1 MNRFVYYYY
10 KHWNKGDVCFISDIA
25 LCHIIKAERVYSP
38 LEVFPECGA
47 ASPWNHFTACISC
60 MLPHSSQGR
69 NKPHIRILHI
79 LSSFLL
85 NATLNRYFYCI
96 SYWERE
102 REIAC
107 IVTTSCYI
115 NLPLLVQ
122 TLKNPDGMT
131 KLSISFDITVVN
143 YWDIFSRFI
152 SKTMR

>member
-1 MNRFVYYYY
+1 MCITIINTETRGMSVSSPY
-10 KHWNKGDVCFISDIA
+10 NA

-102 REIAC
+102 R
-107 IVTTSCYI
+107 VTTSCYI

-122 TLKNPDGMT
+122 TLK
-131 KLSISFDITVVN
+131 KSIWHDKIIHFI
-143 YWDIFSRFI
+143 WHFSCELLGYFF
-152 SKTMR
+152 KVYK